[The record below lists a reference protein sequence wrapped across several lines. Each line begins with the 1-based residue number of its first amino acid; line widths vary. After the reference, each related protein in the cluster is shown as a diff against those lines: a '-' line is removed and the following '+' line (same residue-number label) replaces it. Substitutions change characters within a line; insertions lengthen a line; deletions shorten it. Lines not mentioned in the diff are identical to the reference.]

1 MKPPYLS
8 FQPLLLA
15 ITLLLTA
22 NVTAAQPTTKLMT
35 YPLRPFS
42 YQQDGMVTGFAVD
55 IVNAII
61 QNSHI
66 DAQIE
71 MYPFNRGFQQLKS
84 QSNTAL
90 FAIAK
95 RPERE
100 QNMKWVG
107 PIITSGVY
115 FYKKRS
121 ANLTLSRLD
130 DLKRLQNVGVVL
142 DNADHSYLN
151 SIGFTNLSTDNDQLQ
166 SLKML
171 SYGRVDVAPMSELVM
186 PFLAQA
192 ANIDINTIER
202 TPIKLYDSTLYIAF
216 SADTSDEIIAKWQ
229 QAFDQLKTSGH
240 YQTIFDQYFNKEIKI
255 ANH

>member
-1 MKPPYLS
+1 MFNATVS
-8 FQPLLLA
+8 AEQTVA
-15 ITLLLTA
+15 
-22 NVTAAQPTTKLMT
+22 KLMT
-35 YPLRPFS
+35 HPLRPFS
-42 YQQDGMVTGFAVD
+42 YQQDGMITGFAVD
-55 IVNAII
+55 IVNAIM
-61 QNSHI
+61 QNAHI
-66 DAQIE
+66 EAQIE

-90 FAIAK
+90 FVIAK

-100 QNMKWVG
+100 QHMKWVG

-121 ANLTLSRLD
+121 ANITLSRLD

-142 DNADHSYLN
+142 DNADHTYLN
-151 SIGFTNLSTDNDQLQ
+151 SQGFTNLSTDSDQLQ

-171 SYGRVDVAPMSELVM
+171 SYGRIDVAPMSELVM

-192 ANIDINTIER
+192 ANIDLNTIER

-216 SADTSDEIIAKWQ
+216 SGDTSDEVIARWQ
-229 QAFDQLKTSGH
+229 QAFDELKTSGH
-240 YQTIFDQYFNKEIKI
+240 YQTIFDQYFDKEIKLL
-255 ANH
+255 ATK

>member
-1 MKPPYLS
+1 M
-8 FQPLLLA
+8 
-15 ITLLLTA
+15 
-22 NVTAAQPTTKLMT
+22 
-35 YPLRPFS
+35 
-42 YQQDGMVTGFAVD
+42 
-55 IVNAII
+55 
-61 QNSHI
+61 
-66 DAQIE
+66 
-71 MYPFNRGFQQLKS
+71 
-84 QSNTAL
+84 
-90 FAIAK
+90 
-95 RPERE
+95 
-100 QNMKWVG
+100 
-107 PIITSGVY
+107 Y

-166 SLKML
+166 SLRML

-192 ANIDINTIER
+192 ANIDISTIER

-216 SADTSDEIIAKWQ
+216 SADTSDAVIAQWQ
-229 QAFDQLKTSGH
+229 HAFDQLKASGR

-255 ANH
+255 THNQVILN